1 MLKWLLTATLLSTS
15 AFGSTTCV
23 KVTVYKDVITAN
35 KTDMRDEAKKL
46 KTQGWMPWGKL
57 VFKDYAFRQTF
68 KRVKCQ

>member
-1 MLKWLLTATLLSTS
+1 MKSLLLAIILFSTS
-15 AFGSTTCV
+15 AIGSTCV
-23 KVTVYKDVITAN
+23 KVTSFKDVITAN
-35 KTDMRDEAKKL
+35 KTDMREETKKL